1 MDNQQEGAEYIFQE
15 KFHNNA
21 DITAAVT
28 QDLPDVQ
35 GAPGQYVVVA
45 RSGSMRQAGG
55 ALVWNCG
62 YLFWLLRKV
71 IGVKLILQ

>member
-1 MDNQQEGAEYIFQE
+1 MDNQQGRAEYIFQE

-55 ALVWNCG
+55 SGLELWVP
-62 YLFWLLRKV
+62 FWLLRKV